1 MHLSV
6 GERRKEGNDFL
17 PPLFLFV
24 LNCEEE
30 EEEEENANEQ
40 KRKKEER
47 EELSISLY
55 FLGPSSFLA
64 QAGKGKYGLIFPVS

>member
-1 MHLSV
+1 MRRGEGPPFCITMHLSV
-6 GERRKEGNDFL
+6 GVRRKEGNDFL

-47 EELSISLY
+47 EELSISLH
-55 FLGPSSFLA
+55 FFASFL
-64 QAGKGKYGLIFPVS
+64 LSFC